1 VLAGT
6 GLTMIPS
13 MMTAMPPL
21 SLEHGMGNDGSLAD
35 LSMNLLKEW
44 CDGMLHYQLSD
55 VHSKG
60 LDGGLICPACSL
72 IHGRSGDAIYPLLF
86 MADHSGDSKYFDAAL
101 SLYKWMENNVSW
113 HDGSWVNDV
122 NSKNPWKLT
131 TVFGAIALAE
141 GIYYHGALLDTK
153 TVEKWK
159 KRLRKAGDFV
169 YKNIYLGRTNINYS
183 VTFCYAMA
191 LLGKLLDED
200 RYIKKAMETAS
211 KVPDY
216 FSKND
221 KLLYGEG
228 KPYDKRSPKGCVPVD
243 LGYNVEESLPALV
256 LYALLMDDQTV
267 LSKTVESLHAHA
279 EFMLPDG
286 GWDNSWG
293 TRNFKWT
300 YWGSRTSDGCQPAY
314 ALLGDRFPEFYKV
327 AYQNAILLKQCTDNG
342 LLHGGPHYTSHG
354 ILPCIHHTFCH
365 AKAFASILNH
375 KIPGKPKDFEKVELP
390 RSKEQGVKV
399 FKDILTS
406 LISKGDWRATI
417 TEYDREYYFQNG
429 HATGGALTMLW
440 HKECGPV
447 VCASMNEYQMVEAD
461 NMQIHGDPFYMPL
474 TPRLQYVE
482 DGEYFMNIS
491 DLGASVNHEETK
503 DAITFYIKANL
514 VDGEQNSPSREKIN
528 CTIKYTFEEEVISID
543 VAIDEKYTDAC
554 KYIFPIIS
562 RKNEKITRSSH
573 DLTVHKKFG
582 AIRLS
587 GNSEPE
593 IMPTLNGRV
602 FNYVPGMEAVPLAFG
617 FDRTGKINI
626 KLSFSD
632 INHDGK
638 K

>member
-1 VLAGT
+1 
-6 GLTMIPS
+6 
-13 MMTAMPPL
+13 
-21 SLEHGMGNDGSLAD
+21 
-35 LSMNLLKEW
+35 
-44 CDGMLHYQLSD
+44 
-55 VHSKG
+55 
-60 LDGGLICPACSL
+60 
-72 IHGRSGDAIYPLLF
+72 

-169 YKNIYLGRTNINYS
+169 YKNIYLGRTNINYP

-314 ALLGDRFPEFYKV
+314 ALLGDRVPEFYKV

-375 KIPGKPKDFEKVELP
+375 KIPDKPQDFDKVELP

-447 VCASMNEYQMVEAD
+447 VCASMNEYQLVEAD
-461 NMQIHGDPFYMPL
+461 NMQKHSDPYYMSL

-482 DGEYFMNIS
+482 GGIHYLNIS
-491 DLGASVNHEETK
+491 DLGAKVSHEETK
-503 DAITFYIKANL
+503 QAIIFHTQAAL
-514 VDGEQNSPSREKIN
+514 VDEDQNNPSFGRIDCNMDYRVEEERMHIVINGKQDMPGGCKFIIPVISTGNQKVEREGKQVVIHKAKG
-528 CTIKYTFEEEVISID
+528 TIKV
-543 VAIDEKYTDAC
+543 V
-554 KYIFPIIS
+554 
-562 RKNEKITRSSH
+562 
-573 DLTVHKKFG
+573 
-582 AIRLS
+582 
-587 GNSEPE
+587 GNTIPE
-593 IMPTLNGRV
+593 ILPSQNGRI
-602 FNYVPGMEAVPLAFG
+602 FNYVPGMEAVPIAFD
-617 FDRTGKINI
+617 FDNSGTI
-626 KLSFSD
+626 KVQILFET
-632 INHDGK
+632 
-638 K
+638 